1 MGDVNEYK
9 LQDEREL
16 EHIVIPDFVS
26 NISVNFFSNH
36 TSVKSIYFGK
46 DFSKITEYTWET
58 DFYRLLCQCKCLEKI
73 EFSEENEHWKVVN
86 NAILSKD
93 GKTLAFAVP
102 TIEGDYIIP
111 DGVEVIKMGAFRN
124 NKKITSVKFPST
136 IKRIECDAFY
146 CCTGINEII
155 IPDTIE
161 FIGNL
166 AFYKMELYWDK
177 RGYKKVSI
185 GIRPGQKADKYAIE
199 FPQDTV
205 LVYPELPLGLVA
217 DKTEKMRLM
226 MGFFLHPELY
236 HGEYLKDYKRY
247 AKKASKSIIRFAM
260 ENHIDAVEK
269 YYKELDCKANKQNY
283 AKQREE
289 IGRALKNKT
298 VAEWKKEWKYR
309 TCEFLNPFT
318 KQWEESIVLTQ
329 YKGNDTEVFV
339 PSKIGRRP
347 VRAID
352 YPGFEGNEKI
362 TSVQIPETVGVIGEF
377 VFSLCKNLKKV
388 EFLGKDVE
396 LCRGCFAT
404 CPVLEEVKL
413 DVASTKFD
421 GHIFQ
426 GCWRML
432 DKEGFVIFGEGEN
445 KSLVDVQLPVFS
457 EEVIIP
463 DGIVRLLGK
472 GLSERYCYARK
483 FRDVYKVKKVVLPD
497 SVKEIGAEFFAD
509 CINLEEINIPVGVD
523 KIGKWAFMGCDS
535 CKNLPVYVE
544 TVEPETLKE
553 YYVWGW
559 EKEEIVELE
568 IDFGI
573 SPEECAWVV
582 LTGGGDTMYGLE
594 HNQKNNPA
602 ILSHICDTLEE
613 EECIEEEKALYAVQ
627 FLEKI
632 AWNHGFDE
640 ALAKRLFVILQK
652 AGVSMALEGFEKNK
666 ILREIVKK

>member
-1 MGDVNEYK
+1 MGDVSEYK
-9 LQDEREL
+9 LQSDKEL

-26 NISVNFFSNH
+26 SISVNFFSNH

-46 DFSKITEYTWET
+46 DFSKITEYTWES
-58 DFYRLLCQCKCLEKI
+58 DFYRLLNECKSVEKI
-73 EFSEENEHWKVVN
+73 EFSEGNEYWKVEN

-93 GKTLAFAVP
+93 GKILAFALP

-111 DGVEVIKMGAFRN
+111 DGVEVIKRGAFRD
-124 NKKITSVKFPST
+124 NKKITSVKFPNT
-136 IKRIECDAFY
+136 IKRIESDAFY
-146 CCTGINEII
+146 CCTGIDEII

-199 FPQDTV
+199 FPKDTV
-205 LVYPELPLGLVA
+205 LVYPELPLDFVT
-217 DKTEKMRLM
+217 DKTEKMRLL

-236 HGEYLKDYKRY
+236 HGEYLKAYKSY
-247 AKKASKSIIRFAM
+247 AKRASKSAIKFAT
-260 ENHIDAVEK
+260 ENHIDAAEK

-309 TCEFLNPFT
+309 EEEFLNPCT
-318 KQWEESIVLTQ
+318 QQWEDIIVLTK
-329 YKGNDTEVFV
+329 YKGSEKEVFV
-339 PSKIGRRP
+339 PSKIGRRH

-352 YPGFEGNEKI
+352 YPGFEGNESV
-362 TSVQIPETVGVIGEF
+362 TFVQIPETVEVIGEYAF
-377 VFSLCKNLKKV
+377 GLCKSLKKV
-388 EFLGKDVE
+388 EFLGKTVE
-396 LCRGCFAT
+396 LSRGCFNE
-404 CPVLEEVKL
+404 CPVLEEVKV
-413 DVASTKFD
+413 DVASTKF
-421 GHIFQ
+421 GEHIFQ

-432 DKEGFVIFGEGEN
+432 NKNGFVILGEGEN

-463 DGIVRLLGK
+463 EGIVCLRGM
-472 GLSERYCYARK
+472 GLSERYYYARQFK
-483 FRDVYKVKKVVLPD
+483 DVDKIKKVVLPD
-497 SVKEIGAEFFAD
+497 SVKQIEEGFFDD
-509 CINLEEINIPVGVD
+509 CVNLQEINIPNEVRR
-523 KIGKWAFMGCDS
+523 IRTEFQ
-535 CKNLPVYVE
+535 
-544 TVEPETLKE
+544 KE
-553 YYVWGW
+553 YYVGGW
-559 EKEEIVELE
+559 EKEETVELE
-568 IDFGI
+568 IDFGL
-573 SPEECAWVV
+573 SLEECAWVV

-602 ILSHICDTLEE
+602 ILKHICDILEE
-613 EECIEEEKALYAVQ
+613 EGCIEDVKALYAVQ

-632 AWNHGFDE
+632 AWNYNLDE
-640 ALAKRLFVILQK
+640 TLVKRLYTFLQK
-652 AGVSMALEGFEKNK
+652 IGVSMALEGFEKNK
-666 ILREIVKK
+666 ILKEIVKNN